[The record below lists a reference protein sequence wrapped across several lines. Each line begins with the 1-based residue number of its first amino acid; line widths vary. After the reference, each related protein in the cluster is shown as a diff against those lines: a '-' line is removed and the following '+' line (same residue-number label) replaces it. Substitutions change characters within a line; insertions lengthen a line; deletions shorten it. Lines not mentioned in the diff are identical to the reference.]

1 MLNLG
6 RLNCKANE
14 IMNKHHYD
22 HIAMFHEAI
31 KNGQLVTRLTPRT
44 TWYSI
49 VFSDKS
55 RLGFRN
61 HEKEFNLISWFYYI

>member
-22 HIAMFHEAI
+22 HVNMFREAI
-31 KNGQLVTRLTPRT
+31 KHGQLVTRITPRT
-44 TWYSI
+44 NWYSI

-61 HEKEFNLISWFYYI
+61 HEKEITLISWFYYI

>member
-14 IMNKHHYD
+14 IMNKHRYD
-22 HIAMFHEAI
+22 HIAMFREAI
-31 KNGQLVTRLTPRT
+31 KSGKLVTRITPRT
-44 TWYSI
+44 TWHSV

-55 RLGFRN
+55 RLAFRS
-61 HEKEFNLISWFYYI
+61 HEGEFNLISWFYYI